1 MPGPLDGI
9 RVIDFST
16 VVMGPYA
23 TQLLG
28 DWGAEVI
35 KVEDRVPD
43 TSRYMGPGPVPGLSG
58 VALNLLRNKRSIVV
72 DLKTADGLAVAK
84 ELVRSAD
91 VVVTNLR
98 PGPLRR
104 LGLTYEDLRADDPR
118 LIFCHAQ
125 GWSKE
130 SGWADRPA
138 YDDVIQASSGA
149 AFLQERV
156 TGQPALMPTL
166 VADKVCGL
174 MICNAVLAAVVA
186 RHTTGLGQRVEVP
199 MFDTTLSFLLVEHLA
214 AAAVPGG
221 SAGYPRIL
229 TRNRRAHPTTDG
241 WIVVLPYSN
250 AHWRT
255 ICRFAERNDLEADER
270 FSSPARRITNADA
283 LYEILG
289 ALLATRSTVEWSEL
303 CESFDIP
310 FAVVHDLDAIVTDP
324 GLHRGVLVDD
334 EHPVAGPYRRI
345 ASPVRFSETPADS
358 HVRPAP
364 LAGADTD
371 EILRS
376 LGRSDD
382 AIAELR
388 ANGAVQ

>member
-9 RVIDFST
+9 RVIDLST

-35 KVEDRVPD
+35 KVEDRKPD
-43 TSRYMGPGPVPGLSG
+43 TARYMGPGPVPGLSG

-72 DLKTADGLAVAK
+72 DLKSADGLGLAK
-84 ELVRSAD
+84 DLIRRAD
-91 VVVTNLR
+91 IVVTNLR
-98 PGPLRR
+98 PGPLQRV
-104 LGLTYEDLRADDPR
+104 GLTYEDLCADNPR

-138 YDDVIQASSGA
+138 YDDVIQASTGA

-156 TGQPALMPTL
+156 TGERALMPTI

-186 RHTTGLGQRVEVP
+186 RHSSGLGQCIEVP
-199 MFDTTLSFLLVEHLA
+199 MFDTALSFLLVEHLA
-214 AAAVPGG
+214 AATVAGG
-221 SAGYPRIL
+221 AAGYPRIL
-229 TRNRRAHPTTDG
+229 TKNRRAHPTMDG

-255 ICRFAERNDLEADER
+255 ICRFAERIDLEVDER
-270 FSSPARRITNADA
+270 FSTPARRITNADA
-283 LYEILG
+283 LYANLG
-289 ALLATRSTVEWSEL
+289 ALLGTRPTADWVEL
-303 CESFDIP
+303 CESSDIP
-310 FAVVHDLDAIVTDP
+310 FAVVHDLDTIVTDP
-324 GLHRGVLVDD
+324 TLHRGVIIDD

-345 ASPVRFSETPADS
+345 ASPVRFSGTPADP

-371 EILRS
+371 EILR
-376 LGRSDD
+376 LIGRSDE

-388 ANGAVQ
+388 ASGVVQ

>member
-28 DWGAEVI
+28 DWGAEVVKI
-35 KVEDRVPD
+35 EDKVPD
-43 TSRYMGPGPVPGLSG
+43 TARYMGPGPVPGLSG

-72 DLKTADGLAVAK
+72 DLKSVEGLRVAK
-84 ELVRSAD
+84 ELVGRAD

-98 PGPLRR
+98 PGPLQR
-104 LGLTYEDLRADDPR
+104 LGLTYEDLCADDPR

-186 RHTTGLGQRVEVP
+186 RHSTGLGQCVEVP
-199 MFDTTLSFLLVEHLA
+199 MFDTTLSFVLVEHLA

-221 SAGYPRIL
+221 MAGYPRIL
-229 TRNRRAHPTTDG
+229 TRNRRAHATTDG
-241 WIVVLPYSN
+241 WIVVLPYTN

-255 ICRFAERNDLEADER
+255 ICRFAERSDLEADER
-270 FSSPARRITNADA
+270 FSTPAKRISNADA
-283 LYEILG
+283 LYAILG
-289 ALLATRSTVEWSEL
+289 ALLATRTTAEWAEL
-303 CESFDIP
+303 GESSDIP
-310 FAVVHDLDAIVTDP
+310 FAVVHDLDTIVTDP
-324 GLHRGVLVDD
+324 ALHRGVIVDD

-345 ASPVRFSETPADS
+345 ASPVRFSSTPADA

-376 LGRSDD
+376 IGRSPD
-382 AIAELR
+382 AIAKLR
-388 ANGAVQ
+388 ADGVVH